1 MALMRVL
8 ANLAAGEGLSGLQ
21 FTLLH
26 EDVAGIV
33 AKGAC
38 DGSCDAAEGLRRP

>member
-33 AKGAC
+33 DKGAC